1 MKLKKWKYLNES
13 PNLQLVW
20 LMHSDA
26 MVASGQSRWP
36 QLAVAANNRV
46 FLLAKTDFLGQW
58 KNMWCISV
66 WKKKHLHRLHNNTSL
81 NISFG
86 QQWSS
91 TGLFKEVLKEG
102 KFIPS
107 HVTTIISGADMN
119 TEQKISDTCSIN
131 YLNITFQTRCKN
143 NMKSTNIHAGC
154 R

>member
-1 MKLKKWKYLNES
+1 MQWLHVVKAIDHNWPSLLTMESSCLPRQTLWVSAVEEYVVYLCLKK
-13 PNLQLVW
+13 
-20 LMHSDA
+20 
-26 MVASGQSRWP
+26 
-36 QLAVAANNRV
+36 
-46 FLLAKTDFLGQW
+46 
-58 KNMWCISV
+58 
-66 WKKKHLHRLHNNTSL
+66 KKQRHLHRFHNNTNL

-91 TGLFKEVLKEG
+91 TGLFKEVLTEG